1 MRDHSHAASEA
12 AERIGAAVS
21 KINDVVREIASRSGV
36 ALR

>member
-1 MRDHSHAASEA
+1 MRDHSQAASEA